1 MTLLRGPGHS
11 CRVYPEAVRRL
22 PVLALALTLI
32 AVWPAAALAG
42 AYGLA
47 FDDAFTASGTA
58 AWTEAGQLNATVVRV
73 DVRWADVAPTAPANA
88 RQPGSRGYRW
98 AAVDAKVRA
107 AADPAHPAT
116 VLLSVWGTPDW
127 ARQDRGRGGE
137 PGNPAFLPRRTA
149 WRNFA
154 AALATRYSGA
164 FSAGGSALPRV
175 TTFEIWPNPNLQSG
189 LRPQRMAGR
198 LAAPGLFKTLLGAA
212 GLEIRKVAAANGY
225 TATIVSGGVA
235 RTDPANTADT
245 QPATFLRAMA
255 RARTGLDAIG
265 LRLAPPSGV
274 EGPAEAGNLA
284 ASDMNG
290 AIAVID
296 AYWPDQGRA
305 AWLTD
310 YGAPSG
316 PAEAGLSDATQQ
328 AAVTAFLGATQHPRV
343 AAGIWSALQDVEAA
357 PFAGLR
363 GRAPAADQVGTAKP
377 SWTTWTTLV
386 TPPA

>member
-1 MTLLRGPGHS
+1 MTLLRGPCHS
-11 CRVYPEAVRRL
+11 FRVYPEAVRRL
-22 PVLALALTLI
+22 PVLALALALV
-32 AVWPAAALAG
+32 AAWPATALAG

-58 AWTEAGQLNATVVRV
+58 AWSEARQLNATVVRV
-73 DVRWADVAPTAPANA
+73 DVRWADVAPTAPANG
-88 RQPGSRGYRW
+88 RLPGSSGYQW
-98 AAVDAKVRA
+98 ASVDAKVRA

-127 ARQDRGRGGE
+127 ARQDGGRGGE
-137 PGNPAFLPRRTA
+137 PGNPAFLPKRTA

-175 TTFEIWPNPNLQSG
+175 TAFEIWPNPNLQSG

-198 LAAPGLFKTLLGAA
+198 LAAPGLFKTLVGGAA
-212 GLEIRKVAAANGY
+212 LEIRKVAAASGY
-225 TATIVSGGVA
+225 TVTIVSGGVA
-235 RTDPANTADT
+235 RTNPASTTDT

-255 RARTGLDAIG
+255 RARTDLDAIG

-274 EGPAEAGNLA
+274 EGPAEAGNLS

-296 AYWPDQGRA
+296 AYWPGQGRT

-343 AAGIWSALQDVEAA
+343 AAGIWSALQDTEAA

-363 GRAPAADQVGTAKP
+363 GRAPAADQVGAAKP

-386 TPPA
+386 PPPA